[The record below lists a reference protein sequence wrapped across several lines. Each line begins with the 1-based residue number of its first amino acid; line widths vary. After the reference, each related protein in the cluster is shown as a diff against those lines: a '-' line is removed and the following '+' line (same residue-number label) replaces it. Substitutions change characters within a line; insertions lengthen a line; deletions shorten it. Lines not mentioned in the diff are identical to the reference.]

1 MLFFSH
7 QVHGLAL
14 DAMHIFGGGAA
25 MEGLKAI
32 FALGKKYS
40 SPAYKMDEVILNL
53 VDTYLDAWKKPLE
66 FVRDVQNIRQVSSD
80 WKMRVAHD
88 MVLYHMVALLSI
100 PEIRRNIDKVTTRC
114 KVSDLFMCLVIGM
127 RLIGM
132 ETHES
137 PSTADMTFARECL
150 NSYVRGFIRIF
161 GPAFCTSKN
170 HLLVHFAEEVAYY
183 SSHLGGFDAYVFE
196 SFLARIRKKMV
207 KTPKNPLAQVYN
219 SLAKAAYHAH
229 DGQNGSG
236 EINRLI
242 QEKALIEAVKQHGSM
257 NLPAW
262 TIEDSNVRS
271 NPEKKY
277 SYIKC
282 HGFKVT
288 LE

>member
-1 MLFFSH
+1 MLFFSR
-7 QVHGLAL
+7 QVHGFAL

-25 MEGLKAI
+25 KEGLKAI
-32 FALGKKYS
+32 FALSKKYTTPS
-40 SPAYKMDEVILNL
+40 FKMDDVILNL

-66 FVRDVQNIRQVSSD
+66 FVRDVENIRLVKD

-88 MVLYHMVALLSI
+88 TVMYHIIALFSI

-114 KVSDLFMCLVIGM
+114 YVSDLFMCLVIGM

-150 NSYVRGFIRIF
+150 NSYFRGFIRVF
-161 GPAFCTSKN
+161 GVGFCIPKN
-170 HLLVHFAEEVAYY
+170 HLLIHFAEEVAHY

-207 KTPKNPLAQVYN
+207 KTPKKPLAQVYN
-219 SLAKAAYHAH
+219 SLVKAAYHAH
-229 DGQNGSG
+229 DGQNETG
-236 EINRLI
+236 EVSRLI
-242 QEKALIEAVKQHGSM
+242 QERALIDAVKQHGSM

-262 TIEDSNVRS
+262 TIEDSNVRT

-282 HGFKVT
+282 RGFKVT